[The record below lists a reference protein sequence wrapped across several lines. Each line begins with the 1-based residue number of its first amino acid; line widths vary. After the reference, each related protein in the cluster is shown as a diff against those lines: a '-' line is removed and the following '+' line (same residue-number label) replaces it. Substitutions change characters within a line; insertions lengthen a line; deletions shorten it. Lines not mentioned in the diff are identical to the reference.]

1 MVSFCRLAKE
11 EEVAVRD
18 ILGEEKRGKSLE
30 VNTMRFV
37 CQGKDDILL
46 SLFLSV
52 CLYNHVHRSEQTLN
66 TNLMK
71 EEEEMKEQKTI

>member
-1 MVSFCRLAKE
+1 
-11 EEVAVRD
+11 
-18 ILGEEKRGKSLE
+18 
-30 VNTMRFV
+30 MRFV